1 MNEQNP
7 IRGLAAAAQRLR
19 TVRRAYS
26 QFLTLWALE
35 RIVHEKRILDRV
47 ATDVEQARFERTLA
61 DPFNRDWSLLYRGSI
76 LDD

>member
-1 MNEQNP
+1 MNDQNS
-7 IRGLAAAAQRLR
+7 IHRLAAAAQGLR
-19 TVRRAYS
+19 AVRRAYS

-35 RIVHEKRILDRV
+35 RIVQEKRILDRV
-47 ATDVEQARFERTLA
+47 ATDVERARIERRLA